1 MRYQARYFGVA
12 GVALLVAACGGG
24 GGGKGPLSPDQISG
38 KKTKSGDMVV
48 KAAAEGFEKALKKF
62 AATDKAGEWSQSDC
76 TGTADTFMAAAKEQ
90 KDATGKDF
98 PEAIYNAGLAYQRC
112 GMDAKALAQFNAA
125 KAADANFHRARA
137 QLALYGYS
145 KGGDLDST
153 IRDLEQIIR
162 DAKFQ
167 NVEAL
172 VSLAAL
178 QMERANDKS
187 DGDGANDLERAKKNI
202 QRALAIDDS
211 FMPAFNQLSI
221 YYLELARK
229 KAGSSEKATGRGKK
243 RRRRLV
249 VSGSK
254 GTDVNRQQLDL
265 AALVAS
271 QAIQKNPKYAPI
283 HNTAGLIQVELKNYN
298 GAVKSFGRAR
308 QLDPGFF
315 EAHMNYAAV
324 SLGFRGFSEAE
335 KAYGAALK
343 LKPDTFEAHLGI
355 ALAIRGQINPGNQ
368 AKIKEAG
375 GHLEKAKKLEPDR
388 PEPYYNEAIL
398 TQEFKAKGEE
408 ESAVPMLEKAA
419 DIYEDFVRKA
429 GGDSAYAEA
438 VKRSKDRVQDIR
450 DTVQFI
456 KDGKRLKAEEDARL
470 KAISEKKKAD
480 AAAAAK
486 NPPPPPP
493 K

>member
-1 MRYQARYFGVA
+1 MRNITRYLGVA
-12 GVALLVAACGGG
+12 GIALLVAACGGG
-24 GGGKGPLSPDQISG
+24 GKGKGALSPDQISG
-38 KKTKSGDMVV
+38 KKTAKGDIVV
-48 KAAAEGFEKALKKF
+48 KAAAEGFERALKGF
-62 AATDKAGEWSQSDC
+62 AATDKGGKWADGDC
-76 TGTADTFMAAAKEQ
+76 TTTADTFLKAAKEQ
-90 KDATGKDF
+90 EDATGKPF

-112 GMDAKALAQFNAA
+112 GMDAKALEQFNAA
-125 KAADANFHRARA
+125 KAADSSFHRARA
-137 QLALYGYS
+137 QLALYTYS

-178 QMERANDKS
+178 QMERANDQADR
-187 DGDGANDLERAKKNI
+187 DGKNDLERAKKNI

-229 KAGSSEKATGRGKK
+229 KAGSAGKATGKGKK

-249 VSGSK
+249 VSGAR
-254 GTDVNRQQLDL
+254 GTDINRQQLDL
-265 AALVAS
+265 AALVAA

-298 GAVKSFGRAR
+298 GAVKSFSRAR
-308 QLDPGFF
+308 SLDPDFF

-324 SLGFRGFSEAE
+324 NLGFRGFSEAE
-335 KAYGAALK
+335 KAYAAALK

-368 AKIKEAG
+368 AKIKEAAS
-375 GHLEKAKKLEPDR
+375 HLDKAKKLQPGR

-398 TQEFKAKGEE
+398 TQEFKAKGDE
-408 ESAVPMLEKAA
+408 ESAIPMLEKAA
-419 DIYEDFVRKA
+419 NIYEDFVRKA
-429 GGDSAYAEA
+429 GSDSAYAEA

-456 KDGKRLKAEEDARL
+456 KDGKRLKAEEEARM
-470 KAISEKKKAD
+470 KALAAKKKSEG
-480 AAAAAK
+480 AA
-486 NPPPPPP
+486 PPP
-493 K
+493 KK